1 LFHLFPKKIGFQL
14 FLLENNNLITGTVM
28 IATVIMNEEMPDK
41 RQFGLVHE
49 YRVSLII

>member
-1 LFHLFPKKIGFQL
+1 
-14 FLLENNNLITGTVM
+14 M

-49 YRVSLII
+49 YRVSLIIWWVHLWYN